1 MDGGV
6 DAAIT
11 RFFGEALPAAVRRRI
26 IEEFEVNSMI
36 RCHVPDNESGILSR
50 PVLPSSLWLIS
61 HEGEQPVGT
70 SFIIETGNAKHPFLA
85 HTPTM
90 VQSSRAI

>member
-11 RFFGEALPAAVRRRI
+11 LFFGGQLQKKVQKY
-26 IEEFEVNSMI
+26 
-36 RCHVPDNESGILSR
+36 ILENF
-50 PVLPSSLWLIS
+50 
-61 HEGEQPVGT
+61 EGEQPVGT
-70 SFIIETGNAKHPFLA
+70 SFIIETDNDKHPYLA

-90 VQSSRAI
+90 VLLLSFPFISYITFCKKFSDTFIQNILLLSFLYC